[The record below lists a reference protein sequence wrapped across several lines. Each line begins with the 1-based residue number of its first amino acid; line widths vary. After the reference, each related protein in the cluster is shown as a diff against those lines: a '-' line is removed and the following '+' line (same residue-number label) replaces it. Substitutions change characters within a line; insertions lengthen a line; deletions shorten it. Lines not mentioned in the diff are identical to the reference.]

1 MRIVIEIDQTDS
13 GAESGARS
21 STATVHVAG
30 ADAKAPASAP
40 ATTLAEAPAT
50 APSVDPMS
58 TDAGAAASLTPDI
71 ASELPAGLLARAAA
85 LNALEAGP
93 APDLAVDLA
102 VVTVVTEAD
111 SPRGVSA
118 LGGEWAFAVPPSN
131 LEEAVYEGGV
141 TNAGSAPA

>member
-21 STATVHVAG
+21 STATVYVAG
-30 ADAKAPASAP
+30 ANANAPASAP
-40 ATTLAEAPAT
+40 ATTAEAPAT
-50 APSVDPMS
+50 ASSVDPMS
-58 TDAGAAASLTPDI
+58 TDAGAAAPLTPDI

-118 LGGEWAFAVPPSN
+118 LGGERACGVPPSN
-131 LEEAVYEGGV
+131 LQEAVYEGGV

>member
-21 STATVHVAG
+21 STATVYVAG
-30 ADAKAPASAP
+30 ANANAPASAP
-40 ATTLAEAPAT
+40 ATTAEAPAT
-50 APSVDPMS
+50 ASSVDPMS
-58 TDAGAAASLTPDI
+58 TDAGAAAPLTPDI

>member
-21 STATVHVAG
+21 STATVYVAG
-30 ADAKAPASAP
+30 ANANAPASAP
-40 ATTLAEAPAT
+40 ATTAEAPAT
-50 APSVDPMS
+50 ASSVDPMS
-58 TDAGAAASLTPDI
+58 TDAGAAAPLTPDI

-93 APDLAVDLA
+93 APDFAVDLA